1 MCGKV
6 GYVFGVTLGFWGAI
20 YCVQASER
28 EQEIIESSRQAA
40 ANRIEKQERKIELG
54 KISIE
59 EQTEERE
66 FRVLFWNV
74 ENFFDTFY
82 DEGEED
88 GTFTPF
94 GSMHWSKKRFTA
106 KRNAIAKTIIG
117 AGEGAPPV
125 IIGLA
130 EIEKR
135 YVLSNLIS
143 ETPLSQI
150 GYSIIHRDSPD
161 RRGIDVALL
170 YRKELFSPLE
180 TEFIRINF
188 PDTTA
193 TTRDILYTKGVLD
206 KKDTLHIFVNHWP
219 SKFGGAIVSEPKRRA
234 ASDALK
240 YKCDSVLKADARAKI
255 VAMGDFNDTPDAPT
269 IIALDNLINLMH
281 EFNKKGEGSIKYR
294 GVWELIDQILV
305 SQNLLVQTDS
315 SQISKASG
323 ISIYSPSYL
332 LEKDATYSGMK
343 PKRTYIGPRYNGGVS
358 DHLPVILNIK
368 SRRGDTNR

>member
-1 MCGKV
+1 MCGRTSYVV
-6 GYVFGVTLGFWGAI
+6 GVVLGFWSTI
-20 YCVQASER
+20 CCVQASER
-28 EQEIIESSRQAA
+28 ESAELKWLGQAVAVQIKNRGNFFESG
-40 ANRIEKQERKIELG
+40 RIAL
-54 KISIE
+54 E
-59 EQTEERE
+59 EQIEERE
-66 FRVLFWNV
+66 FRILFWNV

-88 GTFTPF
+88 GTFTPL
-94 GSMHWSKKRFTA
+94 GTMHWSKKRFIA

-117 AGEGAPPV
+117 AGEGALPV

-130 EIEKR
+130 EVEKR

-180 TEFIRINF
+180 SEFIRINF

-206 KKDTLHIFVNHWP
+206 RKDTLHIFVNHWP
-219 SKFGGAIVSEPKRRA
+219 SKFGGAIISEPRRRA

-240 YKCDSVLKADARAKI
+240 YKCDSILEADTKAKI

-269 IIALDNLINLMH
+269 ITALNNLVNVTYELY
-281 EFNKKGEGSIKYR
+281 KKGKGSIKYR
-294 GVWELIDQILV
+294 GAWELIDQILV
-305 SQNLLVQTDS
+305 SRNLLAQSGASQTLIS
-315 SQISKASG
+315 SG
-323 ISIYSPSYL
+323 VSIYSPPYL
-332 LEKDATYSGMK
+332 LEKDGTYSGMK

-358 DHLPVILNIK
+358 DHLPVILKIYGWK
-368 SRRGDTNR
+368 